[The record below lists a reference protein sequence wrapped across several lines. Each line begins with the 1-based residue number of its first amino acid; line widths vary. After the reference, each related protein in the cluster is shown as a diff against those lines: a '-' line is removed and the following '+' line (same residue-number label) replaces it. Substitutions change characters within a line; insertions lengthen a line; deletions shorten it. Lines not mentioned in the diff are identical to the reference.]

1 MASLI
6 LPDSSFYI
14 TATRTG
20 RDPLIE
26 LSALADKYE
35 YAICGMVQIEV
46 LRGRRDPNVFRRFR
60 ETFAVMNYIEA
71 NSAVWERASQLAWS
85 LDRQGIVTPAADL
98 IIAASALQVGAA
110 VLTYDAHF
118 RHIPGLEVLERLV

>member
-26 LSALADKYE
+26 LSALADKYD
-35 YAICGMVQIEV
+35 YAVCGMVQIEV
-46 LRGRRDPNVFRRFR
+46 LRGRRDPNVLRRFR
-60 ETFAVMNYIEA
+60 ETFAVMNYITT
-71 NSAVWERASQLAWS
+71 NNVIWERAGQLAWS
-85 LDRQGIVTPAADL
+85 LDRQGVVIPATDL
-98 IIAASALQVGAA
+98 IIAASALQVGAT
-110 VLTYDAHF
+110 VLTHDAHF
-118 RHIPGLEVLERLV
+118 SQVPGLQVIDRLV